1 VDEHLSEIF
10 DEEVNLKM
18 IDETGDDM
26 MQTG

>member
-18 IDETGDDM
+18 IDETGDDI